1 MSIATPEPNN
11 HLKAGEIN
19 FDLIPKDW
27 ALTPLQGKRAY
38 VAGWTTQP
46 YSVEEIKREFDQ
58 GKATGVGLIT
68 GVWSNEGG
76 LVWVDI
82 DGTDSIKDLEELA
95 GAPISAAFPPTLTIS
110 SGKKDRQR
118 MLFSIPAAKLKLLP
132 DKATIKIG
140 IPAFEIL
147 FRNRQGAIMGSHPDT
162 DGYFTTPHGGF
173 EYAKNPPEMPEWLYE
188 AIAKAYPVNKYKK
201 PVRHGIITQQVN
213 LEYEEGSEY
222 QKEEYL
228 NEAKIYLDHLNPER
242 AADYDDWLKVGMSL
256 KQVDEKLLADWVD
269 WSKQADNFEDGVC
282 ERKWSTF
289 EVVEGGPA
297 PENHCGL
304 HHLRAMAKEDGYID
318 VGGFVVETGEKL
330 KEKAKKLFKQDN
342 AEMPM
347 PLVNQVLNEI
357 IGEPSIGEK
366 KIIQDKINNK
376 GRPKTPPASELAE
389 MVTGMVVQC
398 GWRYDPKYDT
408 FMFYQSSKGTWR
420 REEYKE
426 EYKHFIQDLFLRESI
441 PTPGGF
447 TSHLLSD
454 VTNLTKAYITQPYWN
469 DDPDKLAFRNG
480 VLEMSTKDFLP
491 HDQENYL
498 TWGLDF
504 DYDPHA
510 NSGPI
515 IQWLKKTQYNDEERV
530 QVLRAWLKACLVGK
544 GHELQRF
551 LEVIGPGG
559 RGKSTFANLCCALIG
574 NGNYASTTLNQ
585 LEQSRFE
592 IASIKGKRLTLIND
606 SERYGGSAQIFK
618 ALTGGDNLRF
628 EEKNKNVGEP
638 FVYTGMVM
646 VCANEPIQ
654 TTDNTSGLTRRRLT
668 VEFNRPLWDKNSEAV
683 EMIKL
688 ENGQVNGLWKS
699 YLPGLVNWVLEM
711 ETNKMR
717 EYLLDTYEKVDHLRT
732 VRNSILLTS
741 NNLVEWLQSEVV
753 HSPESIAAVGKKI
766 PANKDS
772 KERYVNSN
780 FHLYASYCTYC
791 EDTGSK
797 PVGQKRFISLL
808 LDCCKNQ
815 LGLKEISQFSKK
827 GRPFIRGLVIRN
839 SDEKFKSADTILPER
854 KSQQ

>member
-256 KQVDEKLLADWVD
+256 KQVDETLLADWVD

-289 EVVEGGPA
+289 EIVEGGPA

-304 HHLRAMAKEDGYID
+304 HHLRAMAK
-318 VGGFVVETGEKL
+318 
-330 KEKAKKLFKQDN
+330 
-342 AEMPM
+342 
-347 PLVNQVLNEI
+347 
-357 IGEPSIGEK
+357 
-366 KIIQDKINNK
+366 
-376 GRPKTPPASELAE
+376 
-389 MVTGMVVQC
+389 
-398 GWRYDPKYDT
+398 
-408 FMFYQSSKGTWR
+408 
-420 REEYKE
+420 
-426 EYKHFIQDLFLRESI
+426 
-441 PTPGGF
+441 
-447 TSHLLSD
+447 
-454 VTNLTKAYITQPYWN
+454 
-469 DDPDKLAFRNG
+469 
-480 VLEMSTKDFLP
+480 
-491 HDQENYL
+491 
-498 TWGLDF
+498 
-504 DYDPHA
+504 
-510 NSGPI
+510 
-515 IQWLKKTQYNDEERV
+515 
-530 QVLRAWLKACLVGK
+530 
-544 GHELQRF
+544 
-551 LEVIGPGG
+551 
-559 RGKSTFANLCCALIG
+559 
-574 NGNYASTTLNQ
+574 
-585 LEQSRFE
+585 
-592 IASIKGKRLTLIND
+592 
-606 SERYGGSAQIFK
+606 
-618 ALTGGDNLRF
+618 
-628 EEKNKNVGEP
+628 
-638 FVYTGMVM
+638 
-646 VCANEPIQ
+646 
-654 TTDNTSGLTRRRLT
+654 
-668 VEFNRPLWDKNSEAV
+668 
-683 EMIKL
+683 
-688 ENGQVNGLWKS
+688 
-699 YLPGLVNWVLEM
+699 
-711 ETNKMR
+711 
-717 EYLLDTYEKVDHLRT
+717 
-732 VRNSILLTS
+732 
-741 NNLVEWLQSEVV
+741 
-753 HSPESIAAVGKKI
+753 
-766 PANKDS
+766 
-772 KERYVNSN
+772 
-780 FHLYASYCTYC
+780 
-791 EDTGSK
+791 
-797 PVGQKRFISLL
+797 
-808 LDCCKNQ
+808 
-815 LGLKEISQFSKK
+815 
-827 GRPFIRGLVIRN
+827 
-839 SDEKFKSADTILPER
+839 
-854 KSQQ
+854 